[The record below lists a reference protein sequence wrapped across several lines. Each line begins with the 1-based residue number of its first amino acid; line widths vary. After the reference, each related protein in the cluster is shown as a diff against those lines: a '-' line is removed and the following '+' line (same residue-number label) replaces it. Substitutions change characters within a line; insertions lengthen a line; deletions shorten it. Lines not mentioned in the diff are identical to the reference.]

1 MLRIRI
7 RHGKCQPLG
16 TQEPFSD
23 LLWYKATMKTK
34 KFSIAEA
41 ARELGMTRA
50 GMHAAIRQKRLRAK
64 VGTFEVERT
73 VKTKVKGW
81 LIDERDLTAA
91 MTLLDKNENPQI
103 AVSESK
109 DGSLFAL
116 NDNKG
121 NTRIILGNLSQGPTL
136 RLYDE
141 RGQIMGKVP

>member
-1 MLRIRI
+1 MSTIKAR
-7 RHGKCQPLG
+7 
-16 TQEPFSD
+16 
-23 LLWYKATMKTK
+23 LWSSSAFTTSYN
-34 KFSIAEA
+34 
-41 ARELGMTRA
+41 
-50 GMHAAIRQKRLRAK
+50 
-64 VGTFEVERT
+64 
-73 VKTKVKGW
+73 
-81 LIDERDLTAA
+81 ERDLTAA